1 MLEETKQQWYYSLD
15 KLYDSGSKC
24 IMIVQQET
32 TRSRNFKSFNSL
44 VDYHLY
50 ISKKVNSGYYLSVL
64 RVLY

>member
-15 KLYDSGSKC
+15 KLYDSGSKF

-44 VDYHLY
+44 VNY
-50 ISKKVNSGYYLSVL
+50 N
-64 RVLY
+64 